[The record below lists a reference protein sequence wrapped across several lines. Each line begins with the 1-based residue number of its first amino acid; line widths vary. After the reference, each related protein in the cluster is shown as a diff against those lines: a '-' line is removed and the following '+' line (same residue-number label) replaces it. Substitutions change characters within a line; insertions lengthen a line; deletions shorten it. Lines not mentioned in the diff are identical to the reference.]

1 MVTLNDF
8 DHRLSELKQ
17 KHRKNKQLIPKMF
30 RSNDHT
36 KSLLRLKNCQIGH
49 TTDFRSQILKSEQFE
64 QLNLN

>member
-1 MVTLNDF
+1 
-8 DHRLSELKQ
+8 
-17 KHRKNKQLIPKMF
+17 MF